1 MTAFI
6 IKLLKI
12 FPVLCVPEIRDDIL
26 MHVFSQDLLFS
37 VCALNIISTIVC
49 ALATAMCCMQMVSS
63 DLLQMVSMFQWQ
75 HRMLSNITYF
85 PNLCMLIC
93 TYSLLVNLGL
103 FVCLCVVLE
112 RVCMGVCFICVHL
125 YKYSIQM
132 YATWIAAALEVFTYY
147 FRGLYSGFCNWE

>member
-1 MTAFI
+1 MTVFI

-63 DLLQMVSMFQWQ
+63 DLLQMVSTLQWQ
-75 HRMLSNITYF
+75 HRMLSNITCF
-85 PNLCMLIC
+85 PILSILIC
-93 TYSLLVNLGL
+93 TYPLLINLGL
-103 FVCLCVVLE
+103 LVYFCTVLE
-112 RVCMGVCFICVHL
+112 CAYLGVYFNCVHL
-125 YKYSIQM
+125 YRYSI
-132 YATWIAAALEVFTYY
+132 
-147 FRGLYSGFCNWE
+147 

>member
-1 MTAFI
+1 M
-6 IKLLKI
+6 KLLKI
-12 FPVLCVPEIRDDIL
+12 FPVLCVPEIRGDVL

-75 HRMLSNITYF
+75 HGKLFNITYC
-85 PNLCMLIC
+85 PYLCILIS
-93 TYSLLVNLGL
+93 TYSLLINLSL

-112 RVCMGVCFICVHL
+112 HVCTRVYFFICTHL
-125 YKYSIQM
+125 YKYSTQK
-132 YATWIAAALEVFTYY
+132 YAVWIAAVFKMFTCYI
-147 FRGLYSGFCNWE
+147 RGL